1 MTDPA
6 VSRYVPAP
14 EGLVLLNAAG
24 IRISKGPFYAALND
38 GSIPSVR
45 VGRKFFVRSDIV
57 TILGDG
63 PKNNDEPQIQDG
75 KLGSEEDGKC

>member
-1 MTDPA
+1 MVESSET
-6 VSRYVPAP
+6 RYVPAP

-24 IRISKGPFYAALND
+24 IKISKSPYYAALND

-57 TILGDG
+57 AIIGDH
-63 PKNNDEPQIQDG
+63 Q
-75 KLGSEEDGKC
+75 